1 MTLRTYDFQ
10 TVTNTG
16 IFMIGEL
23 ERLDP
28 TLHMPLAS
36 VTWGRDI
43 DLREDVSIADES
55 TSFINANFAAAGGA
69 KPNGKNWVGPK
80 SSVIAG
86 VAVGNKKT
94 TLPLH
99 LWAMELGYTIVELEK
114 AARAGRPIDAQKLEA
129 IRLKNN
135 MDVDEQVYIG
145 DDEMGAT
152 GLLNNPGIAPASITS
167 EWGPTTTPKQILEDI
182 NGLIEQTWKQSAY
195 AICPGNVLLPP
206 DKYALLVNPVTEAG
220 SQSILE
226 YIATQSLSNRING
239 KPLEINPAK
248 WCSGRG
254 VAGKDRMAAYT
265 KGQQYVR
272 FPLVP
277 LQRTP
282 LEYRG
287 LSQLCVYFG
296 ALGEV
301 EFVYPETVGY
311 ADGL

>member
-1 MTLRTYDFQ
+1 MSLKTYDSQ
-10 TVTNTG
+10 TVQSSG
-16 IFMIGEL
+16 IYLIGEL

-28 TLHMPLAS
+28 TLHMPLAA

-43 DLREDVSIADES
+43 DLREDVSIADEA
-55 TSFINANFAAAGGA
+55 TSFLNANFAAAGGMN
-69 KPNGKNWVGPK
+69 PNGKNWVGPK

-86 VAVGNKKT
+86 AAVGNKKT
-94 TLPLH
+94 TLPMH
-99 LWAMELGYTIVELEK
+99 LWAMELGYTIIELEK
-114 AARAGRPIDAQKLEA
+114 ASRAGRPIDAQKLEA

-145 DDEMGAT
+145 DTDVAAT
-152 GLLNNPGIAPASITS
+152 GLLNNAAISPVSITS
-167 EWGPTTTPKQILEDI
+167 EWDETSTPKDILTDI
-182 NGLIEQTWKQSAY
+182 NGFIEATWRQSAY
-195 AICPGNVLLPP
+195 AVCPANLLLPP
-206 DKYALLVNPVTEAG
+206 DKFALLVNPVTEAG

-226 YIATQSLSNRING
+226 YISKQSLSNRING
-239 KPLEINPAK
+239 KPLEINPSK
-248 WCSGRG
+248 WCAGRG

-282 LEYRG
+282 LEFRG